1 MTNKSLYAEL
11 YSYLEG
17 FEHIEQDE
25 IYMQLINEWSEE
37 QVEDFVINVFKLIPN
52 DWFEQQSYFN
62 FYANSTLAGA
72 PYPCSGLECRIKNV
86 NDLLRFAALYA
97 DKILIPSPIDK
108 YFEAIEVGKKVN
120 RINLARDIIIIL
132 RLKPIV
138 LAGIIGFVSSYVCV
152 CQECLKKIVTR
163 EDELKEKLEKI
174 SELINRETSKNI
186 SCTLQRDT
194 DGIAYLSINGIEKLG
209 FHEPTDIMI
218 FQENK
223 DIRRLLKKSKEV
235 TVTADMMGKW
245 GIIDYIFAPAIE
257 DVFRVQINTSFSGG
271 SFLTNRPYDAM
282 MISQIQSIGLSKE
295 TVEHARMIETGL
307 FHKIPVIGEIE
318 IEKIIRLRQ
327 IEGEVFAGY
336 RSKMNAILDKFDTL
350 DRKALIDVQRD
361 IIVPELDAME
371 QVIHR
376 NKQALIKSVVQDVLL
391 IGGGIGLGVFS
402 GMLPIDYSALVGVV
416 GGMSAISN
424 VADKMR
430 GVFSK
435 DEIKANSF
443 YFLYELQGKYKEK

>member
-1 MTNKSLYAEL
+1 
-11 YSYLEG
+11 
-17 FEHIEQDE
+17 
-25 IYMQLINEWSEE
+25 
-37 QVEDFVINVFKLIPN
+37 
-52 DWFEQQSYFN
+52 
-62 FYANSTLAGA
+62 
-72 PYPCSGLECRIKNV
+72 
-86 NDLLRFAALYA
+86 
-97 DKILIPSPIDK
+97 
-108 YFEAIEVGKKVN
+108 
-120 RINLARDIIIIL
+120 
-132 RLKPIV
+132 
-138 LAGIIGFVSSYVCV
+138 
-152 CQECLKKIVTR
+152 
-163 EDELKEKLEKI
+163 
-174 SELINRETSKNI
+174 
-186 SCTLQRDT
+186 
-194 DGIAYLSINGIEKLG
+194 
-209 FHEPTDIMI
+209 
-218 FQENK
+218 
-223 DIRRLLKKSKEV
+223 
-235 TVTADMMGKW
+235 MGKW
-245 GIIDYIFAPAIE
+245 GIIDYIFASAIE
-257 DVFRVQINTSFSGG
+257 DVFQVQINTSFSGG